1 MNYKYKGALN
11 PAGLHKSD
19 HEDHNAITPQR
30 CSWCNLS
37 NPLYVDYHDKEW
49 GVPVHND
56 QKLFEMLVLES
67 FQAGL
72 SWECILNKRSAFR
85 IAFDNF
91 DYKKVALYDNNKL
104 DELLQDSGIV
114 RNRMKI
120 AATVTNAK
128 IFIKIQAEH
137 GSFDKYIWSFTGGK
151 TVYECGKTSSPL
163 SDIISNDLK
172 RRGMKFVGTT
182 IVYSYLQAVGL
193 INSHDEKCW
202 LHKK

>member
-1 MNYKYKGALN
+1 MNYKYKHALN

-19 HEDHNAITPQR
+19 HEGHNAITPQR

-49 GVPVHND
+49 GVPAHND

-104 DELLQDSGIV
+104 DELQQDGGIV

-172 RRGMKFVGTT
+172 RRGMKFAGTT
-182 IVYSYLQAVGL
+182 IVYSYLQAVGI

>member
-1 MNYKYKGALN
+1 MNYKYKHALN

-19 HEDHNAITPQR
+19 HEGHNAITPQR

-49 GVPVHND
+49 GVPAHND

-104 DELLQDSGIV
+104 DELQQDGGIV

-172 RRGMKFVGTT
+172 RRGMKFAGTT

>member
-1 MNYKYKGALN
+1 MNYKYKHALN

-19 HEDHNAITPQR
+19 HEGHNAITPQR

-49 GVPVHND
+49 GVPAHND

-182 IVYSYLQAVGL
+182 IVYSYLQAVGI

>member
-1 MNYKYKGALN
+1 MNYKYKDALN

-19 HEDHNAITPQR
+19 HEGHYAITPQR

-104 DELLQDSGIV
+104 DELLQDNGIV

-120 AATVTNAK
+120 AASVTNAK

-182 IVYSYLQAVGL
+182 IVYSYLQAVGI

>member
-1 MNYKYKGALN
+1 MNYKYKHALN

-19 HEDHNAITPQR
+19 HEGHNAITPQR

-49 GVPVHND
+49 GVPAHND

-128 IFIKIQAEH
+128 IFINIQAEH

-182 IVYSYLQAVGL
+182 IVYSYLQAVGI